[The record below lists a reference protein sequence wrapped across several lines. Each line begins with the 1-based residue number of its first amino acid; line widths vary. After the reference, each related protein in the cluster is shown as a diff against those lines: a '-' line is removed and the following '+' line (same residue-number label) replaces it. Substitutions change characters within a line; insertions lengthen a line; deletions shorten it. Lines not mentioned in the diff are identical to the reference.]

1 MSSMST
7 ISAADVN
14 KLRQMTGA
22 GMMDCKKALVESNG
36 DFEAAIDNL
45 RKKGQ
50 KISLNRADRAA
61 QEGAVIA
68 LTSEDRKTGIVV
80 ELNCE
85 TDFVAKNED
94 FVKFAYEI
102 ANLALTHKP
111 ADADAL
117 KALTIGS
124 LTLEQRLL
132 DEMGKTGEK
141 MDVSKYA
148 IINGENVIAYIHAG
162 NRMGVLVEMNNA
174 PSDANMNAG
183 KDTAMQIAAMNPLAL
198 NEAQVPADT
207 IAREIEVGKEQ
218 AIAEGKPAEMAEK
231 IAQGRLNKFYKE
243 YTLLNQEF
251 VKDSSKSISKMLAD
265 TEAGLTV
272 VSFKRIALGA

>member
-1 MSSMST
+1 MST

-174 PSDANMNAG
+174 PSEANMNAG

-251 VKDSSKSISKMLAD
+251 VKDSSKSIAKMLAD

>member
-1 MSSMST
+1 MST

-45 RKKGQ
+45 IKKGQ

-68 LTSEDRKTGIVV
+68 LTSEDRKTGILV

-231 IAQGRLNKFYKE
+231 IAQGRLTKFYKE

-251 VKDSSKSISKMLAD
+251 VKDSSKNIAKMLAD

>member
-1 MSSMST
+1 MST

-14 KLRQMTGA
+14 KLRQLTGA
-22 GMMDCKKALVESNG
+22 GMMDCKKALTESNG
-36 DFEAAIDNL
+36 DFEAAIDFL

-61 QEGAVIA
+61 KEGAVIA
-68 LTSEDRKTGIVV
+68 LTSADRTTGVVV

-85 TDFVAKNED
+85 TDFVAKNEE
-94 FVKFAYEI
+94 FVKFANEI
-102 ANLALTHKP
+102 AQLALTNKP
-111 ADADAL
+111 ATIEAL
-117 KALTIGS
+117 KALTIGNLS
-124 LTLEQRLL
+124 LEQRLL

-141 MDVSKYA
+141 MDVSKYE
-148 IINGENVIAYIHAG
+148 IVNGTNVVAYIHAG

-174 PSDANMNAG
+174 PSEANLTAG
-183 KDTAMQIAAMNPLAL
+183 KDTAMQIAAMNPIAL
-198 NEAQVPADT
+198 NEKEVPQET
-207 IAREIEVGKEQ
+207 INREIEVGKEQ

-251 VKDSSKSISKMLAD
+251 VKDSSKTIAKMLND
-265 TEAGLTV
+265 SEAGLTV
-272 VSFKRIALGA
+272 LSFKRIALGA

>member
-22 GMMDCKKALVESNG
+22 GMMDCKKALIESNG
-36 DFEAAIDNL
+36 DFDAAIDNL

-94 FVKFAYEI
+94 FVKLAYEI
-102 ANLALTHKP
+102 ANLALTNKP

-117 KALTIGS
+117 KALSIGS
-124 LTLEQRLL
+124 LTFEQRLM

-162 NRMGVLVEMNNA
+162 NKMGVLVQMNNA
-174 PSDANMNAG
+174 PSKANTNAG

-198 NEAQVPADT
+198 NEAQVPAET

-251 VKDSSKSISKMLAD
+251 VKDSSKSIAKMLAD

>member
-1 MSSMST
+1 MST

-22 GMMDCKKALVESNG
+22 GMMDCKKALIESNG
-36 DFEAAIDNL
+36 DFDAAIDNL

-94 FVKFAYEI
+94 FVKLAYEI
-102 ANLALTHKP
+102 ANLALTNKP

-117 KALTIGS
+117 KALSIGS
-124 LTLEQRLL
+124 LTFEQRLM

-162 NRMGVLVEMNNA
+162 NKMGVLVEMNNA
-174 PSDANMNAG
+174 PSEANTNAG

-198 NEAQVPADT
+198 NEAQVPAET
-207 IAREIEVGKEQ
+207 ITREIEVGKEQ

-251 VKDSSKSISKMLAD
+251 VKDSSKSIAKMLAD

>member
-36 DFEAAIDNL
+36 DFDAAIDFL

-61 QEGAVIA
+61 KEGAVIA
-68 LTSEDRKTGIVV
+68 LTSDDRKTGVIV

-85 TDFVAKNED
+85 TDFVAKNES
-94 FVKFAYEI
+94 FVKFANEI
-102 ANLALTHKP
+102 AQLALTHKP

-117 KALTIGS
+117 KALTIGD

-141 MDVSKYA
+141 MDVSRYS
-148 IINGENVIAYIHAG
+148 IVNGNNVVAYIHAG
-162 NRMGVLVEMNNA
+162 NRMGVLVEMNNE
-174 PSDANMNAG
+174 PSEANLNAG
-183 KDTAMQIAAMNPLAL
+183 KDTAMQIAAMNPIAL
-198 NEAQVPADT
+198 NEKEVPTET

-231 IAQGRLNKFYKE
+231 IAQGRLTKFYKE

-251 VKDSSKSISKMLAD
+251 VKDNSKSIAKMLTD
-265 TEAGLTV
+265 VEAGLTV
-272 VSFKRIALGA
+272 LSFKRIALGA

>member
-1 MSSMST
+1 MST

-14 KLRQMTGA
+14 KLRQLTGA
-22 GMMDCKKALVESNG
+22 GMMDCKKALTESNG
-36 DFEAAIDNL
+36 DFEAAIDFL

-61 QEGAVIA
+61 KEGAVIA
-68 LTSEDRKTGIVV
+68 LTNDEKTTGVV
-80 ELNCE
+80 IELNCE

-102 ANLALTHKP
+102 ANLALTQKP
-111 ADADAL
+111 ANIEAL
-117 KALTIGS
+117 KALTIGG
-124 LTLEQRLL
+124 LALEQRLL

-141 MDVSKYA
+141 MDISKYE
-148 IINGENVIAYIHAG
+148 IVNGTNVIAYIHAG

-174 PSDANMNAG
+174 PSEANTIAG
-183 KDTAMQIAAMNPLAL
+183 KDTAMQIAAMNPIAL
-198 NEAQVPADT
+198 NEKEVPQDT
-207 IAREIEVGKEQ
+207 INREIEVGKEQ

-251 VKDSSKSISKMLAD
+251 VKDNSKSIAKMLSDA
-265 TEAGLTV
+265 EAGLTV
-272 VSFKRIALGA
+272 LSFKRIALGA

>member
-1 MSSMST
+1 MST

-22 GMMDCKKALVESNG
+22 GMMDCKKALIESNG
-36 DFEAAIDNL
+36 DFDAAIDNL

-94 FVKFAYEI
+94 FVKLAYEI
-102 ANLALTHKP
+102 ANLALTNKP

-117 KALTIGS
+117 KALSIGS
-124 LTLEQRLL
+124 LTFEQRLM

-162 NRMGVLVEMNNA
+162 NKMGVLVEMNNA
-174 PSDANMNAG
+174 PSEANTNAG

-198 NEAQVPADT
+198 NEAQVPAET

-251 VKDSSKSISKMLAD
+251 VKDSSKSIAKMLAD

>member
-1 MSSMST
+1 MST

-231 IAQGRLNKFYKE
+231 IAQGRLTKFYKE

-251 VKDSSKSISKMLAD
+251 VKDSSKNIAKMLAD

>member
-1 MSSMST
+1 
-7 ISAADVN
+7 
-14 KLRQMTGA
+14 
-22 GMMDCKKALVESNG
+22 MMDCKKALIESNG

-102 ANLALTHKP
+102 ANLALTNKP

-141 MDVSKYA
+141 MDVSKYV

-174 PSDANMNAG
+174 PSEANTNAG

-198 NEAQVPADT
+198 NEAQVPAET

-231 IAQGRLNKFYKE
+231 IAQGRLTKFYKE

-251 VKDSSKSISKMLAD
+251 VKDSSKSIAKMLAD

>member
-1 MSSMST
+1 MST
-7 ISAADVN
+7 ISASDVN

-36 DFEAAIDNL
+36 DFDAAIDNL

-68 LTSEDRKTGIVV
+68 LTSDDRKTGIVI

-85 TDFVAKNED
+85 TDFVAKNDD
-94 FVKFAYEI
+94 FVKFANEI
-102 ANLALTHKP
+102 AQLALTQKP
-111 ADADAL
+111 SNLEAL
-117 KALTIGS
+117 KALQIGGLS
-124 LTLEQRLL
+124 LEQRMM

-141 MDVSKYA
+141 MDVSKYE
-148 IINGENVIAYIHAG
+148 IIQGENVVAYIHAG
-162 NRMGVLVEMNNA
+162 NRMGVLVQMNNA
-174 PSDANMNAG
+174 PSEANLVAG
-183 KDTAMQIAAMNPLAL
+183 KDTAMQIAAMNPIAL
-198 NEAQVPADT
+198 NESEVPTET

-251 VKDSSKSISKMLAD
+251 VKDSSKSIAKMLSD

-272 VSFKRIALGA
+272 LKFKRVALGA

>member
-1 MSSMST
+1 MST

-22 GMMDCKKALVESNG
+22 GMMDCKKALTESNG

-102 ANLALTHKP
+102 ANLALTNKP

-117 KALTIGS
+117 KALTLGS

-141 MDVSKYA
+141 MDVSKYV

-174 PSDANMNAG
+174 PSEANTNAG

-198 NEAQVPADT
+198 NEAQVPAET

-231 IAQGRLNKFYKE
+231 IAQGRLTKFYKE

-251 VKDSSKSISKMLAD
+251 VKDSSKSIAKMLAD

>member
-1 MSSMST
+1 MST

-14 KLRQMTGA
+14 KLRQLTGA
-22 GMMDCKKALVESNG
+22 GMMDCKKALVETNG
-36 DFEAAIDNL
+36 DFDAAIDFL

-61 QEGAVIA
+61 KEGAVIA
-68 LTSEDRKTGIVV
+68 ITSDDATTGVII

-94 FVKFAYEI
+94 FVKFANEI
-102 ANLALTHKP
+102 AQLALNNQP
-111 ADADAL
+111 ASIDEL
-117 KALTIGS
+117 KALNIGD
-124 LTLEQRLL
+124 LKLEQRLL

-141 MDVSKYA
+141 MDISKYE
-148 IINGENVIAYIHAG
+148 IVKGNNVVAYIHAG
-162 NRMGVLVEMNNA
+162 NRMGVLVSMNNA
-174 PSDANMNAG
+174 PSEANANAG
-183 KDTAMQIAAMNPLAL
+183 KDTAMQIAAMNPIAL
-198 NEAQVPADT
+198 NESEVPQDT

-218 AIAEGKPAEMAEK
+218 AITEGKPAEMAEK
-231 IAQGRLNKFYKE
+231 IAQGRLNKFFKE

-251 VKDSSKSISKMLAD
+251 VKDSSKTISKMLND

-272 VSFKRIALGA
+272 VAFKRVALGA

>member
-36 DFEAAIDNL
+36 DFDAAIDFL

-61 QEGAVIA
+61 KEGAVIA
-68 LTSEDRKTGIVV
+68 LTSDDRKTGVIV

-85 TDFVAKNED
+85 TDFVAKNES
-94 FVKFAYEI
+94 FVKFANEI
-102 ANLALTHKP
+102 AQLALTHKP

-117 KALTIGS
+117 KALTIGDLS
-124 LTLEQRLL
+124 LEQRLL

-141 MDVSKYA
+141 MDVSRYS
-148 IINGENVIAYIHAG
+148 IVNGNNVVAYIHAG
-162 NRMGVLVEMNNA
+162 NRMGVLVEMNNE
-174 PSDANMNAG
+174 PSEANLNAG
-183 KDTAMQIAAMNPLAL
+183 KDTAMQIAAMNPIAL
-198 NEAQVPADT
+198 NEKEVPTET

-231 IAQGRLNKFYKE
+231 IAQGRLTKFYKE

-251 VKDSSKSISKMLAD
+251 VKDNSKSIAKMLTD
-265 TEAGLTV
+265 VEAGLTV
-272 VSFKRIALGA
+272 LSFKRIALGA

>member
-1 MSSMST
+1 MST
-7 ISAADVN
+7 ISASDVN

-36 DFEAAIDNL
+36 DFDAAIDNL

-68 LTSEDRKTGIVV
+68 LTSDDRKTGIVI

-85 TDFVAKNED
+85 TDFVAKNDD
-94 FVKFAYEI
+94 FVKFANEI
-102 ANLALTHKP
+102 AQLALTQKP
-111 ADADAL
+111 SNLEAL
-117 KALTIGS
+117 KALEIGGLS
-124 LTLEQRLL
+124 LEQRMM

-141 MDVSKYA
+141 MDVSKYE
-148 IINGENVIAYIHAG
+148 IIQGENVVAYIHAG
-162 NRMGVLVEMNNA
+162 NRMGVLVQMNNA
-174 PSDANMNAG
+174 PSESNLVAG
-183 KDTAMQIAAMNPLAL
+183 KDTAMQIAAMNPIAL
-198 NEAQVPADT
+198 NESEVPTET

-251 VKDSSKSISKMLAD
+251 VKDGSKSIAKMLSD

-272 VSFKRIALGA
+272 LKFKRVALGE

>member
-14 KLRQMTGA
+14 KLRQLTGA
-22 GMMDCKKALVESNG
+22 GMMDCKKALTESNG
-36 DFEAAIDNL
+36 DFEAAIDFL

-61 QEGAVIA
+61 KEGAVIA
-68 LTSEDRKTGIVV
+68 LTTADRTTGVVV

-85 TDFVAKNED
+85 TDFVAKNEE
-94 FVKFAYEI
+94 FVKFANEI
-102 ANLALTHKP
+102 AQLALTNKP
-111 ADADAL
+111 ATIEAL
-117 KALTIGS
+117 KALTIGNLS
-124 LTLEQRLL
+124 LEQRLL

-141 MDVSKYA
+141 MDVSKYE
-148 IINGENVIAYIHAG
+148 IVNGTNVVAYIHAG

-174 PSDANMNAG
+174 PSEANLSAG
-183 KDTAMQIAAMNPLAL
+183 KDTAMQIAAMNPIAL
-198 NEAQVPADT
+198 NEKEVPQET
-207 IAREIEVGKEQ
+207 ITREIEVGKEQ

-251 VKDSSKSISKMLAD
+251 VKDSSKTIAKMLND
-265 TEAGLTV
+265 SEAGLTV
-272 VSFKRIALGA
+272 LSFKRIALGA

>member
-36 DFEAAIDNL
+36 DFEAAIDFL

-61 QEGAVIA
+61 KEGAVIA
-68 LTSEDRKTGIVV
+68 LTTADRKTGVV
-80 ELNCE
+80 IELNCE

-94 FVKFAYEI
+94 FVKFANEI

-111 ADADAL
+111 ANLEAL
-117 KALTIGS
+117 KALSIGS
-124 LTLEQRLL
+124 LSLEQRLL

-141 MDVSKYA
+141 MDVSKYE
-148 IINGENVIAYIHAG
+148 IVNGTNVVAYIHSG
-162 NRMGVLVEMNNA
+162 NRMGVLVEMNNE
-174 PSDANMNAG
+174 PSEANLNAG
-183 KDTAMQIAAMNPLAL
+183 KDTAMQIAAMNPIAL
-198 NEAQVPADT
+198 NEKEVPAET

-251 VKDSSKSISKMLAD
+251 VKDSSKSISKMLSD

-272 VSFKRIALGA
+272 LSFKRIALGA